1 MDKVII
7 KNMVFSGY
15 HGCEDY
21 EKTNQQPFNIDIEIK
36 LDLTNPMK
44 SDKLE
49 TTVDY
54 SAVYELVREIVED
67 NSFLGQLLSLLK
79 THNIDIV
86 ANSSLNISG
95 DPTCLDMIDGL
106 MVCAITPLEY
116 LFTDL
121 GLYRK
126 IF

>member
-49 TTVDY
+49 TTVNY
-54 SAVYELVREIVED
+54 SSVYDLVREIVEE
-67 NSFLGQLLSLLK
+67 NSFNLIEKLASE
-79 THNIDIV
+79 I
-86 ANSSLNISG
+86 
-95 DPTCLDMIDGL
+95 IDGINSNFSVDSVKIL
-106 MVCAITPLEY
+106 IKKPKAPMSGKFDYVAVEIER
-116 LFTDL
+116 LFNE
-121 GLYRK
+121 
-126 IF
+126 